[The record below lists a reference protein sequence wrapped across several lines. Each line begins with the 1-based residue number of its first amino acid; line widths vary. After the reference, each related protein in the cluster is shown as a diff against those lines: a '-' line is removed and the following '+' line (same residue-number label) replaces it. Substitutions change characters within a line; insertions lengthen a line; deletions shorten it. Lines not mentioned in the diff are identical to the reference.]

1 MRLIDADAL
10 IDKKILLLDLR
21 DDVRM
26 FQDAVL
32 LTDIINAPT
41 IDAEP
46 VKHGWWFK
54 GIDGVYHCTR
64 CGLEP
69 LCWDDGTEVL
79 SRHCP
84 HCGTLMDGGNDE

>member
-1 MRLIDADAL
+1 MMRLIDADVFEVVAL
-10 IDKKILLLDLR
+10 KDVSDEFVEGARFILEMIDD
-21 DDVRM
+21 
-26 FQDAVL
+26 
-32 LTDIINAPT
+32 APT
-41 IDAEP
+41 IEAEP
-46 VKHGWWFK
+46 VKHGRWFK

>member
-1 MRLIDADAL
+1 MMKLVRV
-10 IDKKILLLDLR
+10 
-21 DDVRM
+21 DDICNLCTFYFHGECMIEDIEDCECLVRSM
-26 FQDAVL
+26 EIV
-32 LTDIINAPT
+32 
-41 IDAEP
+41 DAEP
-46 VKHGWWFK
+46 VKHGRWFK

-69 LCWDDGTEVL
+69 LCWDDGTEAL